1 MYNIETIS
9 NNLHD
14 KYDNNPINKLV
25 ISININKDG
34 SVDVNKVN
42 KSIIDYI
49 DSLSYD
55 NLFDKKDDLIGESEK
70 LHDIYKI
77 IRSKKELSTK
87 KNKSV
92 YNERIKFHNLKSDI
106 VNNYSNSIGVSLPK
120 SETDQEGSGIKIY
133 TPSTLLTR
141 LPILMG
147 QLETGNNSIGLLN
160 EIRQTIS
167 LLYRNNKITKRLY
180 ISLLKYCCKKI
191 KSITAEVCISYNN
204 HVSLRNVQLF
214 KYFFIV
220 TAKSFIIINIF
231 NMHSYFRYFTVYFC
245 IR

>member
-1 MYNIETIS
+1 MDNIETIS

-34 SVDVNKVN
+34 RVDVNKVN

-92 YNERIKFHNLKSDI
+92 YNETIKFHNLKSDI
-106 VNNYSNSIGVSLPK
+106 VNNYSNSIGVSLSK

-133 TPSTLLTR
+133 TSSTLLTR

-147 QLETGNNSIGLLN
+147 QLEAGNKSIGLLN

-180 ISLLKYCCKKI
+180 NSLLKYCCKKI
-191 KSITAEVCISYNN
+191 KSITV
-204 HVSLRNVQLF
+204 
-214 KYFFIV
+214 
-220 TAKSFIIINIF
+220 
-231 NMHSYFRYFTVYFC
+231 
-245 IR
+245 